1 MSFTLIG
8 TKSGDAFHFTHW
20 DWSEVLGLAFSHEW
34 RPAGTVLETVPD
46 WGGGYKTND
55 YQVVTAPDSTG
66 LAEAISRYFRNPLEV
81 ASVKAV

>member
-46 WGGGYKTND
+46 WGGGYKRT
-55 YQVVTAPDSTG
+55 TTRS
-66 LAEAISRYFRNPLEV
+66 
-81 ASVKAV
+81 